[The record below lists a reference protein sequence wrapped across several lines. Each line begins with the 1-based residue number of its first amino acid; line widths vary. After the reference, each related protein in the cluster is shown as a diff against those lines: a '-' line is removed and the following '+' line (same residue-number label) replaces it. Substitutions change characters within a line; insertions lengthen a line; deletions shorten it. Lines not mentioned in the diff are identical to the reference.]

1 MVVGSKDAAFLMST
15 SSEKTS
21 FWRILSAYLIAVIAV
36 SFAIVGTSRLGP
48 ALKHSSILFLCC
60 VILSSG
66 YGGLLP
72 GLFAAS
78 LSSLALDY
86 YFIPPIHSLAM
97 NPEEV
102 PGILI
107 FGAAA
112 CLFSWL
118 NSRQR
123 WIRQPPQQSGGTESG
138 LLVTAAKLILALV
151 LSLTCCLAAL
161 VAILVSAGNRW
172 EYLWLT
178 IGTASC
184 CSAFFLMF
192 LAALDFR

>member
-1 MVVGSKDAAFLMST
+1 MST
-15 SSEKTS
+15 LSEKPA
-21 FWRILSAYLIAVIAV
+21 FWRILSPYLIAVNAV
-36 SFAIVGTSRLGP
+36 LFAVIGTSRLGP
-48 ALKHSSILFLCC
+48 ALKHSSIIFFCS
-60 VILSSG
+60 VILTSW

-78 LSSLALDY
+78 LSWLALDY

-97 NPEEV
+97 NPDEV
-102 PGILI
+102 PGIII

-118 NSRQR
+118 NSGQNRIRELRQ
-123 WIRQPPQQSGGTESG
+123 GGETESG
-138 LLVTAAKLILALV
+138 LVVIAAKFILAVV
-151 LSLTCCLAAL
+151 LSLTCCLAAQ
-161 VAILVSAGNRW
+161 VAILVSAGNSW

-184 CSAFFLMF
+184 CSAFFLII